1 MPTILDL
8 AVEYDL
14 SPKAVEQWMRKR
26 GYGRPKGNLS
36 AKIEDAFRKAHDGD
50 RPLAQLLTAPPRGPV
65 VPTPVINPT
74 TRVDNPSISNHYQ
87 RKYTDLLDKHR
98 EALAERDAAR
108 AELDPLRQT
117 LERLEARAAEPQPPR
132 AEPSP
137 TGSTAGSTLRDAL
150 ALTGLFDAELRAGL
164 RALIEDDARCD
175 ALLDA
180 ARVTDVDSF
189 TALAPICPHPTC
201 RALAA
206 AERRVAVTVTASRCD
221 VCRNSDNRRAWREM
235 AHACVVAMRTRILIV
250 GGADDTHAEVAKLA
264 ALTPKLDVGVI
275 DGTSRQTRQR
285 ARTKVRHADVVALW
299 TQLDHKVSDVYKSEA
314 DAQPGAL
321 RVAVREGGRGVKAL
335 AEAITEAVR
344 R

>member
-65 VPTPVINPT
+65 VPTPAINPV

-87 RKYTDLLDKHR
+87 RKYTDLLNKHR

-108 AELDPLRQT
+108 AELDPLRQK
-117 LERLEARAAEPQPPR
+117 LERLEARAAEPPPPR
-132 AEPSP
+132 PEPSP
-137 TGSTAGSTLRDAL
+137 TGTTLRDAL
-150 ALTGLFDAELRAGL
+150 ALTGLFGAELRDGL
-164 RALIEDDARCD
+164 RALIADDARCD

-180 ARVTDVDSF
+180 AHVTDVDSF

-206 AERRVAVTVTASRCD
+206 AEQRVAVTVTASRCEI
-221 VCRNSDNRRAWREM
+221 CRNSDNRRAWREM
-235 AHACVVAMRTRILIV
+235 ARACVVAMRTRILII
-250 GGADDTHAEVAKLA
+250 GGADDSHAEVAKLA
-264 ALTPKLDVGVI
+264 ALTPALDVGIV

-285 ARTKVRHADVVALW
+285 AKTKVRHADVVALW
-299 TQLDHKVSDVYKSEA
+299 SSTQLDHKVSDVYKSEA